1 MTIHFITPGYIDLD
15 LILTFGVSAKAKDN
29 PIGFFGTGFKFA
41 VATLL
46 RTGHKIVLTRPGH
59 AEPRLEFTAKEK
71 TFRDKT
77 FKLVCFNNNEELGFT
92 TDLGK
97 TWEPWMAYRELHSN
111 TLDESGTT
119 TSSDLGPEELG
130 DLVLGTEE
138 FSVISVDGDEI
149 EKCYANRS
157 EIFCDSFIIDKSP
170 EVEVRDG
177 LSGYLYYRGVRV
189 KKLSKPSMYTYNI
202 LSPQDLTED
211 RTLKYE
217 WCTESSLVGYLA
229 KLRVP
234 EFLSALVTASSTF
247 FEGNFNFDSHAN
259 ELSSEFVEAV
269 VSCRA
274 CGTLNHSARL
284 AMTKRGLISEKATV
298 LGGVMAE
305 QLSRACQ
312 FLKDLGYNIDDY
324 KLEVVELH
332 GPLGMAKDGK
342 IYIAPKAFRMGTKYL
357 AGTIYEEMLHLK
369 EGVQDETREM
379 QNVLIDELMTM
390 GERVLGKPL

>member
-1 MTIHFITPGYIDLD
+1 MTIHFITPGYVDLD
-15 LILTFGVSAKAKDN
+15 LILTFGVSAKNNKN

-46 RTGHKIVLTRPGH
+46 RTGHRIVLERPGH
-59 AEPRLEFTAKEK
+59 AQPRLEFSVKDK
-71 TFRDKT
+71 IFRDKE
-77 FKLVCFNNNEELGFT
+77 FKIVCLNDEELGFT
-92 TDLGK
+92 TELGR

-111 TLDESGTT
+111 TLDENGTT

-130 DLVLGTEE
+130 DLVLGTSE
-138 FSVISVDGDEI
+138 FSVISIDGDEI

-157 EIFCDSFIIDKSP
+157 EIFCDSLLLESSKD
-170 EVEVRDG
+170 VEIRDG
-177 LSGYLYYRGVRV
+177 VSRYLYYRGVRV
-189 KKLSKPSMYTYNI
+189 YTLSKPSKYTYNI
-202 LSPQDLTED
+202 LASQDLTED

-217 WCTESSLVGYLA
+217 YLTKCYLVGYLA
-229 KLRVP
+229 KLHTV
-234 EFLSALVTASSTF
+234 ELLNSIITAKTAF
-247 FEGNFNFDSHAN
+247 FDSEFNFDSHAD
-259 ELSSEFVEAV
+259 EVSTEFVESVIA
-269 VSCRA
+269 CRA
-274 CGTLNHSARL
+274 CGELNKSARL
-284 AMTKRGLISEKATV
+284 AMTKRGHITEKAKILDTV
-298 LGGVMAE
+298 MSE
-305 QLSRACQ
+305 QLTRASA
-312 FLKDLGYNIDDY
+312 FLRDLGYNIDDY

-342 IYIAPKAFRMGTKYL
+342 IFIAPKAFRMGTKYL